1 MKVEIWSDVVCPFCY
16 IGKRKFEKALGEFA
30 HRAEV
35 QIEWK
40 SFELTPDFVPVP
52 GESIHA
58 SLAKKKG
65 VPEAEGRR
73 MNNYMTQT
81 AKEVGLDYQFDKAI
95 PANTFL
101 AHQLIHF
108 GAQHGRQDATKERL
122 FAAYY
127 LEGRDLNSVDT
138 LTNLAAEIGLD
149 AEAVRQALLAGTYAE
164 AVRRDEYE
172 AQQIQV
178 RGVPFFV
185 FEDKYAVSG
194 AQPSEVF
201 AQVLDTVWQEAHPKA
216 QPVVLANGPACGPKA
231 ATSRGRRRP

>member
-16 IGKRKFEKALGEFA
+16 IGKRKFENALGQFA
-30 HRAEV
+30 HRDDV

-40 SFELTPDFVPVP
+40 SFELTPDFQPLP

-65 VPEAEGRR
+65 VSEAEGRR
-73 MNNYMTQT
+73 MNDHMSLI
-81 AKEVGLDYQFDKAI
+81 AKEVGLNYDFDNTI

-108 GAQHGRQDATKERL
+108 AAHHGQQGAMKERL

-127 LEGRDLNSVDT
+127 LEGQNVGEIDT
-138 LTNLAAEIGLD
+138 LARLAAEIGLD
-149 AEAVRQALLAGTYAE
+149 AEAARHALLASTYANE
-164 AVRRDEYE
+164 VRRDEYE

-185 FEDKYAVSG
+185 FDDKYAVSG

-201 AQVLDTVWQEAHPKA
+201 AEVLDTVWAEAHPKA
-216 QPVVLANGPACGPKA
+216 QPTLLADGPACGPE
-231 ATSRGRRRP
+231 GCE

>member
-16 IGKRKFEKALGEFA
+16 IGKRKFENALAQFVPRG
-30 HRAEV
+30 EV
-35 QIEWK
+35 QVEWK
-40 SFELTPDFVPVP
+40 SFQLTPDFVPTP

-73 MNNYMTQT
+73 MNDYMTQA

-108 GAQHGRQDATKERL
+108 AAHNGQQGAMKERL

-127 LEGRDLNSVDT
+127 LEGQNLNDADT
-138 LTNLAAEIGLD
+138 LVKLATEIGLD
-149 AEAVRQALLAGTYAE
+149 ADAARQALAAGTYANE
-164 AVRRDEYE
+164 VRRDEYE
-172 AQQIQV
+172 AQQIGV

-201 AQVLDTVWQEAHPKA
+201 AEVLDKVWEEAHPKT
-216 QPVVLANGPACGPKA
+216 QPVLLTDGPACGPD
-231 ATSRGRRRP
+231 GCD

>member
-16 IGKRKFEKALGEFA
+16 VGKRKFENALEQFG
-30 HRAEV
+30 HQGEV
-35 QIEWK
+35 QVEWK
-40 SFELTPDFVPVP
+40 SFQLTPDFVPVP

-65 VPEAEGRR
+65 VSEAEGRR
-73 MNNYMTQT
+73 MGDQMTLI
-81 AKEVGLDYQFDKAI
+81 AKEVGLNYDFDKTI

-108 GAQHGRQDATKERL
+108 AAHQGQQGAMKERL

-127 LEGRDLNSVDT
+127 LEGQDINT
-138 LTNLAAEIGLD
+138 LDNLVKLAAEIGLD
-149 AEAVRQALLAGTYAE
+149 ADAARQALAAGTYANE
-164 AVRRDEYE
+164 VRRDEYE
-172 AQQIQV
+172 AQQIGV

-185 FEDKYAVSG
+185 FDDKYAVSG

-201 AQVLDTVWQEAHPKA
+201 AEVLAKVWEEAHPQA
-216 QPVVLANGPACGPKA
+216 QPTMLATGPACGPE
-231 ATSRGRRRP
+231 GCD

>member
-16 IGKRKFEKALGEFA
+16 VGKRKFEKALGEFA
-30 HRAEV
+30 HRADV
-35 QIEWK
+35 QVEWK
-40 SFELTPDFVPVP
+40 SFQLTPDFVPVP

-73 MNNYMTQT
+73 LNDYMTQV
-81 AKEVGLDYQFDKAI
+81 AAEVGLHYQFDKAV

-108 GAQHGRQDATKERL
+108 GAHHGRQDATKERL
-122 FAAYY
+122 MAAYY
-127 LEGRDLNSVDT
+127 LEGQNLNDLGT
-138 LTNLAAEIGLD
+138 LVRLGAEVGLD
-149 AEAVRQALLAGTYAE
+149 ADAARQALLAGTHANE
-164 AVRRDEYE
+164 VRRDEYE
-172 AQQIQV
+172 AQQIGV

-185 FEDKYAVSG
+185 FNDKYAVSG

-201 AQVLDTVWQEAHPKA
+201 AEVLEKVWTETRPQPTVVA
-216 QPVVLANGPACGPKA
+216 GGDACALDG
-231 ATSRGRRRP
+231 GNC

>member
-16 IGKRKFEKALGEFA
+16 IGKRKFELALGQFA
-30 HRAEV
+30 HRDDV

-40 SFELTPDFVPVP
+40 SFQLTPDFVPTP
-52 GESIHA
+52 GESIHL

-73 MNNYMTQT
+73 MNDYMTEA
-81 AKEVGLDYQFDKAI
+81 AKEVGLNYDFEIAI
-95 PANTFL
+95 PANTFQ

-108 GAQHGRQDATKERL
+108 AAHQGQQGAMKERL

-127 LEGRDLNSVDT
+127 LEGRDLNELDT
-138 LTNLAAEIGLD
+138 LLNLAAEIGLD
-149 AEAVRQALLAGTYAE
+149 ADAASQALEAGTYANE
-164 AVRRDEYE
+164 VRRDEYE
-172 AQQIQV
+172 AQQIGV

-185 FEDKYAVSG
+185 FENKYAVSG

-201 AQVLDTVWQEAHPKA
+201 AEVLGKVWEESHPAKT
-216 QPVVLANGPACGPKA
+216 QPTMLADGPACGPD
-231 ATSRGRRRP
+231 GCE

>member
-16 IGKRKFEKALGEFA
+16 VGKRKFENALGQFA
-30 HRAEV
+30 HRSDV

-40 SFELTPDFVPVP
+40 SFQLTPDFVPVP

-65 VPEAEGRR
+65 VSEAEGRR
-73 MNNYMTQT
+73 MGDQMTLI
-81 AKEVGLDYQFDKAI
+81 AKGVGLDYNFDQTI

-108 GAQHGRQDATKERL
+108 AAHHGQQGAMKERL

-127 LEGRDLNSVDT
+127 LEGQDLNSLDT
-138 LTNLAAEIGLD
+138 LARLAAEIGLRADD
-149 AEAVRQALLAGTYAE
+149 ARRELLAGTYANE
-164 AVRRDEYE
+164 VRRDEYE

-185 FEDKYAVSG
+185 FA
-194 AQPSEVF
+194 EVL
-201 AQVLDTVWQEAHPKA
+201 AKVWDEAHPKT
-216 QPVVLANGPACGPKA
+216 PLTVLADGPACGPE
-231 ATSRGRRRP
+231 GCD

>member
-16 IGKRKFEKALGEFA
+16 IGKRKFENALGQFA
-30 HRAEV
+30 HQGDV

-40 SFELTPDFVPVP
+40 SFQLNPDFVPVP

-73 MNNYMTQT
+73 MNDYMAQA
-81 AKEVGLDYQFDKAI
+81 AKEVGLEYQFDQAI

-108 GAQHGRQDATKERL
+108 GAHLGQQGAMKERL

-127 LEGRDLNSVDT
+127 LEGQDLNSLDT
-138 LTNLAAEIGLD
+138 LARLAAEIGLD
-149 AEAVRQALLAGTYAE
+149 ADAARQALLAGTYANE
-164 AVRRDEYE
+164 VRRDEYE
-172 AQQIQV
+172 AQQIGV

-185 FEDKYAVSG
+185 FDDKYAVSG

-201 AQVLDTVWQEAHPKA
+201 AEVLATVWAEAHPKT
-216 QPVVLANGPACGPKA
+216 QPTVLADGPACGPE
-231 ATSRGRRRP
+231 GCD

>member
-16 IGKRKFEKALGEFA
+16 VGKRKFENALGQFA
-30 HRAEV
+30 HQADV

-40 SFELTPDFVPVP
+40 SFQLTPDFVPVP

-65 VPEAEGRR
+65 VSEAEGRR
-73 MNNYMTQT
+73 MGDQMTLI
-81 AKEVGLDYQFDKAI
+81 AKEVGLNYDFDKTI

-108 GAQHGRQDATKERL
+108 ADHQGQQGVMKERL

-127 LEGRDLNSVDT
+127 LEGQDINTIDNLVK
-138 LTNLAAEIGLD
+138 LAAEIGLD
-149 AEAVRQALLAGTYAE
+149 ADAARQALEAGTYANE
-164 AVRRDEYE
+164 VRRDEYE
-172 AQQIQV
+172 AQQIGV

-185 FEDKYAVSG
+185 FDDKYAVSG

-201 AQVLDTVWQEAHPKA
+201 AEVLAKVWDEAHPKA
-216 QPVVLANGPACGPKA
+216 QPTMLVDGPACGPD
-231 ATSRGRRRP
+231 GCD

>member
-16 IGKRKFEKALGEFA
+16 VGKRKFENALGQFA
-30 HRAEV
+30 HRDDVE
-35 QIEWK
+35 IEWK
-40 SFELTPDFVPVP
+40 SFQLTPDFQPIP

-65 VPEAEGRR
+65 VSEAEGRQMGDR
-73 MNNYMTQT
+73 MTLI
-81 AKEVGLDYQFDKAI
+81 AKEVGLDYNFDNTI

-108 GAQHGRQDATKERL
+108 AAHHGQQGAMKERL

-127 LEGRDLNSVDT
+127 LEGQDINPVET
-138 LTNLAAEIGLD
+138 LVKLAAEIGLD
-149 AEAVRQALLAGTYAE
+149 AAAARQALEAGTYANE
-164 AVRRDEYE
+164 VRRDEYE
-172 AQQIQV
+172 AQQIGV

-201 AQVLDTVWQEAHPKA
+201 AEVLDKVWSEAHPKT
-216 QPVVLANGPACGPKA
+216 QPVMLADGPACGPE
-231 ATSRGRRRP
+231 GCD

>member
-1 MKVEIWSDVVCPFCY
+1 VCPFCY
-16 IGKRKFEKALGEFA
+16 VGKRKFENALGQFA
-30 HRAEV
+30 HQADV

-40 SFELTPDFVPVP
+40 SFQLTPDFVPVL

-65 VPEAEGRR
+65 VSEAEGRR
-73 MNNYMTQT
+73 MGDQMTLI
-81 AKEVGLDYQFDKAI
+81 AKEVGLNYDFDKTI

-108 GAQHGRQDATKERL
+108 ADHQGQQGAMKERL

-127 LEGRDLNSVDT
+127 LEGQDINTIDNLVK
-138 LTNLAAEIGLD
+138 LAAEIGLD
-149 AEAVRQALLAGTYAE
+149 ADAARQALEAGTYANE
-164 AVRRDEYE
+164 VRRDEYE
-172 AQQIQV
+172 AQQIGV

-185 FEDKYAVSG
+185 FDDKYAVSG

-201 AQVLDTVWQEAHPKA
+201 AEVLAKVWDEAHPKA
-216 QPVVLANGPACGPKA
+216 QPTILVDGPACGPD
-231 ATSRGRRRP
+231 GCD

>member
-16 IGKRKFEKALGEFA
+16 VGKRKFENALGRFA
-30 HRAEV
+30 HRDDV

-40 SFELTPDFVPVP
+40 SFQLTPDFVPVP

-58 SLAKKKG
+58 LLAKKKG
-65 VPEAEGRR
+65 VSEAESRR
-73 MNNYMTQT
+73 MSDQMVLI
-81 AKEVGLDYQFDKAI
+81 AKEVGLSYDFDQTI

-108 GAQHGRQDATKERL
+108 GAHHGQQGAMKERL

-127 LEGRDLNSVDT
+127 LESQDINSIDT
-138 LTNLAAEIGLD
+138 LAKLAAEIGLD
-149 AEAVRQALLAGTYAE
+149 ADEARRELLAGTYAHE
-164 AVRRDEYE
+164 VRRDEYE

-185 FEDKYAVSG
+185 FDDKYAVSG

-201 AQVLDTVWQEAHPKA
+201 AEVLDTVWAEAHPKT
-216 QPVVLANGPACGPKA
+216 QPVLLADGPACGPD
-231 ATSRGRRRP
+231 GCD

>member
-16 IGKRKFEKALGEFA
+16 IGKRKFEKALGQFA
-30 HRAEV
+30 HQGEV
-35 QIEWK
+35 EVEWK
-40 SFELTPDFVPVP
+40 SFQLTPNFVPVP

-73 MNNYMTQT
+73 MNDYMAQV
-81 AKEVGLDYQFDKAI
+81 AQEVGLDYQFDKAI

-108 GAQHGRQDATKERL
+108 GKQQGRQDATKERL
-122 FAAYY
+122 MAAYY
-127 LEGRDLNSVDT
+127 LEGQDLNDLNT
-138 LTNLAAEIGLD
+138 LLRLGAEAGLD
-149 AEAVRQALLAGTYAE
+149 PTAARQALEAGTYAN

-172 AQQIQV
+172 AQQVGVQ
-178 RGVPFFV
+178 GVPFFV
-185 FEDKYAVSG
+185 FDNKYAVSG

-201 AQVLDTVWQEAHPKA
+201 AQVLDQVWAEAHPRA
-216 QPVVLANGPACGPKA
+216 APAVVATGAACDVDG
-231 ATSRGRRRP
+231 GNC